1 MAKNVSVVVVT
12 SNGNSFSANM
22 KICLSP
28 VMGRKGRAHIWVD
41 KPSAVTDKIT
51 LTKIDNG
58 HKWTGEIISKDKKDI
73 TINFW

>member
-1 MAKNVSVVVVT
+1 MAKNVSVEVVT
-12 SNGNSFSANM
+12 SNGNCFSAYM

-41 KPSAVTDKIT
+41 KPSTFTDRVT
-51 LTKIDNG
+51 LTEHDNG
-58 HKWTGEIISKDKKDI
+58 QKWTGEVVSKDKKDI